1 MDYAIRPVQ
10 DADWPVIAAIFNHFV
25 VNSPAA
31 YPDKPVKPEFFRDR
45 HSALSDFPFV
55 VVEAEGRAVG
65 FAYLSPV
72 HPVPTMCRSAQVTY
86 FILPNHTGHGIG
98 TRLLEF
104 LLDNGR
110 AMGIDNFMAH
120 ISSLKE
126 GSIRFHERH
135 GFTECGRFRRIGTKA
150 GQDFDMVW
158 MQRLE

>member
-10 DADWPVIAAIFNHFV
+10 EADWPVIAAIFNHFV

-31 YPDKPVKPEFFRDR
+31 YPDRPVEPEFFRDR
-45 HSALSDFPFV
+45 HSKLSGFPFV
-55 VVEAEGRAVG
+55 VVEADERAVG

-72 HPVPTMCRSAQVTY
+72 HPVPTMARSAQLTY
-86 FILPNHTGHGIG
+86 FILPNHTGHGLG
-98 TRLLEF
+98 SRLLEM
-104 LLDNGR
+104 LMERGR

-120 ISSLKE
+120 ISSLNE

-135 GFTECGRFRRIGTKA
+135 GFTECGRFQRIGTKV